1 MLCSRCKCNFCCSS
15 WLLNFT
21 CCSKQRELVIIKKP
35 SSHRRP
41 GDGYWEMSITVHYFV
56 MKKKGQ
62 IIIAKEPLSTVNPLI
77 SPGGHIY
84 FKPIWRGGRG
94 EGGGGLIE
102 TGDIFNLAKTMVS
115 IFQKEPKYKVEK
127 LKYKR
132 RSCSRGSKTIPNFQL
147 VNKPCI
153 ADQST
158 RSFTVRWLINTVYH
172 LLLKNNKGEGRGAY

>member
-1 MLCSRCKCNFCCSS
+1 MLCSRCNCNFCCSS

-41 GDGYWEMSITVHYFV
+41 SGGYWEMSITVHYFV

-62 IIIAKEPLSTVNPLI
+62 IVIAKEPLSTVNPLI
-77 SPGGHIY
+77 SPPGGGAYLFQAHLMGRAG
-84 FKPIWRGGRG
+84 RGG
-94 EGGGGLIE
+94 GGGGLIE
-102 TGDIFNLAKTMVS
+102 TEDIFNLAKTMVS

-147 VNKPCI
+147 VNKQCI
-153 ADQST
+153 PDQST
-158 RSFTVRWLINTVYH
+158 RSFTVR
-172 LLLKNNKGEGRGAY
+172 